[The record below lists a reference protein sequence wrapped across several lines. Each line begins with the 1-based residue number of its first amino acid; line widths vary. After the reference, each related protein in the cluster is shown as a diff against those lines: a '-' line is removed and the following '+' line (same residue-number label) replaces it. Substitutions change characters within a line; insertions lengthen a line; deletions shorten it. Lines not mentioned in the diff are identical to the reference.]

1 MGYRETYEAWLAD
14 ARVDEASKAELKAA
28 AADEKELEDR
38 FYREL
43 EFGTAGLRG
52 VMAAGTARLNRYT
65 VAQAT
70 QGLAQLIKKK
80 RASARGVA
88 IAYDSRNHSREYAEV
103 AARVLAPVQPRKP
116 QVPLLERFH
125 RARQIDD
132 ARHLQMLRR
141 ARRGTHR
148 RRRDPHAAIL
158 RKDHARHVSRTG
170 RPQDRAEILRIFQK
184 KAKMIPFDTVEYW
197 TGFAPGGVCPFAL
210 KEGVDVYLD
219 ESLKKYDTVF
229 PAAGSGSSAI
239 EMTMDQL
246 ERLTGYR
253 EWVDVVR

>member
-1 MGYRETYEAWLAD
+1 MSVERVKKYFEGTEMEGRVIELSESSATVDLAARALGTEPD
-14 ARVDEASKAELKAA
+14 RIAKSLSFLLDDKAIVIVVSGESRVDNKK
-28 AADEKELEDR
+28 
-38 FYREL
+38 F
-43 EFGTAGLRG
+43 
-52 VMAAGTARLNRYT
+52 
-65 VAQAT
+65 
-70 QGLAQLIKKK
+70 KK
-80 RASARGVA
+80 R
-88 IAYDSRNHSREYAEV
+88 
-103 AARVLAPVQPRKP
+103 
-116 QVPLLERFH
+116 
-125 RARQIDD
+125 
-132 ARHLQMLRR
+132 
-141 ARRGTHR
+141 
-148 RRRDPHAAIL
+148 
-158 RKDHARHVSRTG
+158 
-170 RPQDRAEILRIFQK
+170 FQK

>member
-1 MGYRETYEAWLAD
+1 MSVERVKKYFEGTEMEGKVIELSESSATVDLAARALGTEPD
-14 ARVDEASKAELKAA
+14 RIAKSLSFLLDDKAIVIVVSGESRVDNKK
-28 AADEKELEDR
+28 
-38 FYREL
+38 F
-43 EFGTAGLRG
+43 
-52 VMAAGTARLNRYT
+52 
-65 VAQAT
+65 
-70 QGLAQLIKKK
+70 KK
-80 RASARGVA
+80 R
-88 IAYDSRNHSREYAEV
+88 
-103 AARVLAPVQPRKP
+103 
-116 QVPLLERFH
+116 
-125 RARQIDD
+125 
-132 ARHLQMLRR
+132 
-141 ARRGTHR
+141 
-148 RRRDPHAAIL
+148 
-158 RKDHARHVSRTG
+158 
-170 RPQDRAEILRIFQK
+170 FQK